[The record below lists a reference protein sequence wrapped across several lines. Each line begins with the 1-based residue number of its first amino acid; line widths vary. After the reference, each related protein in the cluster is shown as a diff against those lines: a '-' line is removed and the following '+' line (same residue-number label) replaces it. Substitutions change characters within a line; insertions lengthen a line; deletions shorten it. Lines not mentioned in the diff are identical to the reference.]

1 MRPTVKQ
8 MVEAIK
14 NIEAFRLR
22 QSIDLRHDDLE
33 ILVEIAE
40 LIKTEAAQHGLL
52 QETLKTDILPA
63 IAISGKLQ
71 SFRHSVNCKCGYQYE
86 LTTQHSASTQAGG
99 IEIHQALF
107 EEAQQHVVTSCAAMI
122 YEWHKSKQ

>member
-1 MRPTVKQ
+1 MKLQ
-8 MVEAIK
+8 K
-14 NIEAFRLR
+14 
-22 QSIDLRHDDLE
+22 
-33 ILVEIAE
+33 

-52 QETLKTDILPA
+52 QETLKTDIPPA
-63 IAISGKLQ
+63 IAIPGKLQ

-86 LTTQHSASTQAGG
+86 LTTQHSAGTRAGG

-107 EEAQQHVVTSCAAMI
+107 DEVKQHDVTSCAAMI

>member
-14 NIEAFRLR
+14 NIE
-22 QSIDLRHDDLE
+22 
-33 ILVEIAE
+33 EIAE

-86 LTTQHSASTQAGG
+86 LTTQHSAGTQAGG
-99 IEIHQALF
+99 IEIHQALADEVNEHDVF
-107 EEAQQHVVTSCAAMI
+107 SCAAMI